1 MQRLLR
7 RTRSANTNCF
17 FCNTDIKPSPPDP
30 RNFQCPHCS
39 CWNRYDGRGVIIS
52 DEAAMHQEQ
61 LNMSSYSLRA
71 SPSKNVIP
79 AVTPTNRFC
88 QTCLTNQTLQMN
100 LLANYLPPASDPAYK
115 QLLEQLPAYKESLN
129 LRYPP
134 LCSSCAPAVEEVLE
148 RKNQMART
156 SVLGG
161 WLRQSKQQAEAERR
175 RANEEE
181 KMSAFHRWKSRW
193 SAKGLPMAVWRMQ
206 GLLWCLSAVTSLSL
220 NFLASGLLS
229 EYHEPFRIR
238 QPLLLLALCVLSLP
252 WSQWDPTFSK
262 IQKATLKGRQVRFVG
277 RQSWVIHQR
286 QLWALRLI
294 ACCLYVWKG
303 GNMNE
308 VVATALL
315 VLEISLLVVSVR
327 SIDVTERIAPRII
340 TSSSNRSQTPISAPA
355 TAIPDADPL
364 SFLTLSSKPIPALRQ
379 LGQPMSGRAS
389 SLPAQTLSTPVY
401 QNVQRSASGSH
412 QQPVFGQT
420 SFMHSLLGPPSSSGT
435 TAVGGDD
442 EMEWDP
448 TYPRGRI
455 IQQDNDEDDWIKPQR
470 FFAREEP
477 TGLEGLLESW
487 NPLSEPGDQGKKT
500 VLKGKAEALKH
511 DGSGLGNI
519 WGWFG
524 GTSGKGR

>member
-1 MQRLLR
+1 MQKLLR
-7 RTRSANTNCF
+7 RSRPANTNCF

-61 LNMSSYSLRA
+61 LNMSSYALR
-71 SPSKNVIP
+71 
-79 AVTPTNRFC
+79 
-88 QTCLTNQTLQMN
+88 
-100 LLANYLPPASDPAYK
+100 ANYLPPASDPAYK

-134 LCSSCAPAVEEVLE
+134 LCPSCAPAIEEVLE

-175 RANEEE
+175 RAHEEE

-193 SAKGLPMAVWRMQ
+193 SAKGLP
-206 GLLWCLSAVTSLSL
+206 
-220 NFLASGLLS
+220 
-229 EYHEPFRIR
+229 
-238 QPLLLLALCVLSLP
+238 
-252 WSQWDPTFSK
+252 
-262 IQKATLKGRQVRFVG
+262 
-277 RQSWVIHQR
+277 
-286 QLWALRLI
+286 
-294 ACCLYVWKG
+294 
-303 GNMNE
+303 
-308 VVATALL
+308 VA
-315 VLEISLLVVSVR
+315 
-327 SIDVTERIAPRII
+327 
-340 TSSSNRSQTPISAPA
+340 
-355 TAIPDADPL
+355 
-364 SFLTLSSKPIPALRQ
+364 
-379 LGQPMSGRAS
+379 
-389 SLPAQTLSTPVY
+389 
-401 QNVQRSASGSH
+401 
-412 QQPVFGQT
+412 QPVFGQT

-435 TAVGGDD
+435 TAVEGDD

-455 IQQDNDEDDWIKPQR
+455 IPQDNDEDDWIKPQR

-487 NPLSEPGDQGKKT
+487 NPLSEPGDQGRKT
-500 VLKGKAEALKH
+500 VLKSKAEALKH
-511 DGSGLGNI
+511 EGNGFGNI

-524 GTSGKGR
+524 GTSRKAR